1 MIGHNSGITLAGV
14 INATKLKGTKL
25 RDEKYLFH
33 GAGSAGIGLACS
45 APRWSVKACRLRTP
59 PDSLD
64 FARARAREVKA
75 VHGISRLERPPKL
88 AKAPPK
94 ANQDL
99 ARGCEGGSCNTT
111 HSL

>member
-1 MIGHNSGITLAGV
+1 MIGHNSGITLAGM

-45 APRWSVKACRLRTP
+45 APRWSVKACRSRTP

-64 FARARAREVKA
+64 FARAKSRPSMTIKVQTPPVLVLNWHTA
-75 VHGISRLERPPKL
+75 VPGKFHPTGVAGVVIE
-88 AKAPPK
+88 
-94 ANQDL
+94 
-99 ARGCEGGSCNTT
+99 
-111 HSL
+111 